1 MIARRVAGQIGGSMP
16 YQTTPSC
23 WLQGRGRWRRACLM
37 NTFMQ
42 VSRRISN
49 APGKDSLPP
58 VTQVLDEGLASN
70 LPVGALYQPG
80 TPRPSIVA
88 LFSSCLQIVQIVIP
102 PIILLPS
109 FGHGMRLATLAR
121 TPITAQGGGGYDGSI
136 LRDPAGCGPPQPRP
150 PCLSLHISPLG
161 IFSRFADRRL
171 SVFVIEFLA
180 LGRRARRRGSPR
192 PASGS
197 TMPRRRR
204 RSPSTR
210 CPKQLR

>member
-49 APGKDSLPP
+49 APGKDSLLP

-80 TPRPSIVA
+80 TPRPSTVA
-88 LFSSCLQIVQIVIP
+88 LFSPAYKMVQIVIP

-109 FGHGMRLATLAR
+109 FGHVW
-121 TPITAQGGGGYDGSI
+121 GGG
-136 LRDPAGCGPPQPRP
+136 
-150 PCLSLHISPLG
+150 
-161 IFSRFADRRL
+161 
-171 SVFVIEFLA
+171 
-180 LGRRARRRGSPR
+180 
-192 PASGS
+192 
-197 TMPRRRR
+197 
-204 RSPSTR
+204 
-210 CPKQLR
+210 